1 MPIYKWEGKTS
12 KGSVKKGEME
22 APSEAAIRI
31 HLRQQ
36 NIIPTKIGVKGREI
50 K

>member
-1 MPIYKWEGKTS
+1 
-12 KGSVKKGEME
+12 ME

-36 NIIPTKIGVKGREI
+36 SIDRKSVV
-50 K
+50 